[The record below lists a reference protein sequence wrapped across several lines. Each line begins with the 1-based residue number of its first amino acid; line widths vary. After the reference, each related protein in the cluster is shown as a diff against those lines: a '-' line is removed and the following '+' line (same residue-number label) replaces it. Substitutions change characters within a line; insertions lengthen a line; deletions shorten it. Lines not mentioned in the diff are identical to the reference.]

1 MKTKKS
7 RQGIMVFVIIVSL
20 AVLGGLA
27 LYYRH
32 MKKQQMQQAVQT
44 PTTETEKLIAKDLE
58 MGYPETP
65 KETIKLF
72 GRINQCIYNKE
83 LTEEEFPA
91 LVKQLRVLYCE
102 ELKKIN
108 TESKLEESVKQSV
121 EEYRAVNR
129 KIVNYTIDEE
139 RNYEYT
145 TIDGVE
151 AVCVKFSTFMRES
164 DKYSTWNQY
173 AILIKEK
180 DKWKIREFG
189 SMPSSDTESKSKE
202 D

>member
-1 MKTKKS
+1 MERRKG
-7 RQGIMVFVIIVSL
+7 RQGIMVFIIIVSL
-20 AVLGGLA
+20 VVLGSLA

-32 MKKQQMQQAVQT
+32 MKKQQMQQTVHT

-65 KETIKLF
+65 KETMKLF

-83 LTEEEFPA
+83 LSEEEFSA

-108 TESKLEESVKQSV
+108 TETKLEESVKQSV
-121 EEYRAVNR
+121 DEYQMVNR

-151 AVCVKFSTFMRES
+151 AVCVKFSTFMREG

-180 DKWKIREFG
+180 DNWKIREFG
-189 SMPSSDTESKSKE
+189 SMPSVETKTENKK

>member
-1 MKTKKS
+1 MERRKG

-20 AVLGGLA
+20 VVLGSLA

-32 MKKQQMQQAVQT
+32 MKKQQMQQTVHT

-65 KETIKLF
+65 KETMKLF

-83 LTEEEFPA
+83 LSEEEFSA

-108 TESKLEESVKQSV
+108 TETKLEESVKQSV
-121 EEYRAVNR
+121 DEYQMVNR

-151 AVCVKFSTFMRES
+151 AVCVKFSTFMREG

-180 DKWKIREFG
+180 DNWKIREFG
-189 SMPSSDTESKSKE
+189 SMPSVETKTENKK

>member
-1 MKTKKS
+1 MERRKG
-7 RQGIMVFVIIVSL
+7 RQGIMVFIIIVSL
-20 AVLGGLA
+20 VVLGSLA

-32 MKKQQMQQAVQT
+32 MKKQQMQQTVHT

-65 KETIKLF
+65 KETMKLF

-83 LTEEEFPA
+83 LSEEEFSA

-108 TESKLEESVKQSV
+108 TETKLEESVKQSV
-121 EEYRAVNR
+121 DEYQLLNR

-151 AVCVKFSTFMRES
+151 AVCVKFSTFMREG
-164 DKYSTWNQY
+164 DKYSTWSQY

-180 DKWKIREFG
+180 DNWKIREFG
-189 SMPSSDTESKSKE
+189 SIPSGNTKAETKKD
-202 D
+202 